1 MNDLCFYTYFLGF
14 GISMTREGHFVNQ
27 REYIEDSYV
36 GSGRVGERLEGYCI
50 VVQLNANW

>member
-1 MNDLCFYTYFLGF
+1 
-14 GISMTREGHFVNQ
+14 MTREGHFVNQ